1 MGIQHLNKY
10 IRNKITLYNS
20 NNNNN
25 NKEEGSAIKT
35 ITFSELNGKKI
46 VIDTSIYMYRFSSER
61 CLIDSMYQMISLF
74 KMNGI
79 IPIFV
84 FDGPSPVE
92 KKELIKQR
100 REEKQISETKYKELH
115 YKLKDVNDYEE
126 RKEINNELDSLKK
139 KFVRLKREDINN
151 VKNLLTLYGVT
162 YYEADGEADKLCAKL
177 VTEKHAYACLSEDMD
192 LFVYGCDKVLR
203 YISLLNSTFV
213 LYDLNKILE
222 CLDLSFT
229 HFKEICVISGTDY
242 TCHYNDSLSCNSI
255 NPNNSINP
263 INFYKTLQYYEKYKL
278 YINDQNENEN
288 ENENE
293 NGFYDWVNEHTNYIN
308 NYEELQKIYNMFSL
322 DDITVDKFINNHSIS
337 SDAFCKNKLN
347 EFLEKYDFVF
357 V

>member
-1 MGIQHLNKY
+1 MGIQNLNKY
-10 IRNKITLYNS
+10 IRDKITLYN
-20 NNNNN
+20 NK
-25 NKEEGSAIKT
+25 NKEDGGAIKT
-35 ITFSELNGKKI
+35 ISFSELNGRTI

-79 IPIFV
+79 IPIFI
-84 FDGPSPVE
+84 FDGPSPPE
-92 KKELIKQR
+92 KKEMIKQR
-100 REEKQISETKYKELH
+100 REEKQISETKYKDLQ
-115 YKLKDVNDYEE
+115 YKLKDVNNYEE

-139 KFVRLKREDINN
+139 KFVRLKREDIKN
-151 VKNLLTLYGVT
+151 VKNLLTLYGIT

-222 CLDLSFT
+222 CLDISFT

-242 TCHYNDSLSCNSI
+242 SCHHSDSLSCNSI
-255 NPNNSINP
+255 NT
-263 INFYKTLQYYEKYKL
+263 INFHKTLQYYEKYKM
-278 YINDQNENEN
+278 YINDQNKNEN
-288 ENENE
+288 ENEKIKESN
-293 NGFYDWVNEHTNYIN
+293 FYDWVNEHTNYIN

-322 DDITVDKFINNHSIS
+322 DDVDIDKFINNKSLTPPV
-337 SDAFCKNKLN
+337 FCKNKLH
-347 EFLEKYDFVF
+347 EFLEKYGFVF

>member
-10 IRNKITLYNS
+10 IRNKITFHNS
-20 NNNNN
+20 NSN
-25 NKEEGSAIKT
+25 NKEEDSAIKT
-35 ITFSELNGKKI
+35 ITFSELNGKPI

-79 IPIFV
+79 IPIFI

-100 REEKQISETKYKELH
+100 REEKQISEIKYKELH

-126 RKEINNELDSLKK
+126 RKEINNEIDSLKK

-222 CLDLSFT
+222 CLDISFT

-242 TCHYNDSLSCNSI
+242 TCHYNDSVSS
-255 NPNNSINP
+255 NSINP
-263 INFYKTLQYYEKYKL
+263 INFHKTLQYYENYKL
-278 YINDQNENEN
+278 YINDQNENEKKN
-288 ENENE
+288 S
-293 NGFYDWVNEHTNYIN
+293 FYDWINEHTNYIN
-308 NYEELQKIYNMFSL
+308 NYESLQKIYNMFSL
-322 DDITVDKFINNHSIS
+322 DDIKVDKFINSHSLS
-337 SDAFCKNKLN
+337 NDTFCKNKLN

>member
-20 NNNNN
+20 NNNNNN

-126 RKEINNELDSLKK
+126 RKEINNELD
-139 KFVRLKREDINN
+139 
-151 VKNLLTLYGVT
+151 
-162 YYEADGEADKLCAKL
+162 
-177 VTEKHAYACLSEDMD
+177 
-192 LFVYGCDKVLR
+192 
-203 YISLLNSTFV
+203 
-213 LYDLNKILE
+213 
-222 CLDLSFT
+222 
-229 HFKEICVISGTDY
+229 
-242 TCHYNDSLSCNSI
+242 
-255 NPNNSINP
+255 
-263 INFYKTLQYYEKYKL
+263 
-278 YINDQNENEN
+278 
-288 ENENE
+288 
-293 NGFYDWVNEHTNYIN
+293 
-308 NYEELQKIYNMFSL
+308 
-322 DDITVDKFINNHSIS
+322 
-337 SDAFCKNKLN
+337 
-347 EFLEKYDFVF
+347 
-357 V
+357 